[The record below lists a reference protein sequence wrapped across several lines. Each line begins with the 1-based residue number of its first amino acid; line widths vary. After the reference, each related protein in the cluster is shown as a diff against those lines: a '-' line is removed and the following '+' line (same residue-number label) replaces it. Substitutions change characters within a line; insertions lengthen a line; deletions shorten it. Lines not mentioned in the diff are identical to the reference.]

1 MKKGIGS
8 TPFSEYRE
16 EQMRS
21 KVNIFDYFVTPSFF
35 DQFYDT
41 KPLLIYGSRGSGK
54 TTLFK
59 ALALSE
65 AHDVEGYLKDN
76 NYIGIYY
83 RIDLNIMASFY
94 GGKLT
99 LLQWEKLFSYYFV
112 SALCYEFV
120 RQMVMLLDKITLIG
134 EQTIAKKYG
143 RLFSGKNTIKSLSE
157 LQDLIADELYFIRDY
172 INNCANQ
179 DIPHIGDY
187 VTIVRDLPLDLF
199 NAIHDYD
206 FQDKTVFYLIDEFEG
221 LTDWQ
226 QRAILSLVKYSDDKH
241 TFKIC
246 MRPDGLKSSET
257 IGGEFISETDD
268 IKSIDLND
276 KILNEKDGF
285 YQYALDVCKKR
296 IELFYAHHNFTLPEN
311 FDFAELFDTLS
322 FDDEIGLL
330 LKDQCEEI
338 NKEIVDF
345 FDEIACSASD
355 LKVHC
360 QENYLDFLLLK
371 LMYLKRKRID
381 PPENILSSF
390 KKRDSIYT
398 NYLHNY
404 KDALLYQVYL
414 AHRRSKVYSGFRDVV
429 IVSGGTL
436 RYLLEIC
443 NEIFEIA
450 VASKSFSYEAPKA
463 KAISYQ
469 IQTEA
474 IEEISNKRLKQISAI
489 PEIGLNIRTFIYA
502 LGKIFLAYHREERIS
517 KVEPNHFSIKSN
529 YGKIEENINLF
540 LRECVMRGVLIK
552 TKNNKTK
559 NVDYIGADE
568 YLYVLHPI
576 YTPSFHISWRRKQ
589 KMEFSVDE
597 IKTLIGNDTGEI
609 KKIIKKYWEK
619 TRMSME
625 EDELDDIQLKLPL
638 IGES

>member
-1 MKKGIGS
+1 MKRGIVG

-16 EQMRS
+16 EQMKS

-65 AHDVEGYLKDN
+65 AHDVESYLKDN
-76 NYIGIYY
+76 SYIGIYY

-94 GGKLT
+94 GGELT
-99 LLQWEKLFSYYFV
+99 PPQWEKLFSYYFV
-112 SALCYEFV
+112 SALCYELV
-120 RQMVMLLDKITLIG
+120 RQMVMLHDKITLID
-134 EQTIAKKYG
+134 EQAIAKKYG
-143 RLFSGKNTIKSLSE
+143 RLFSGKNSVATLNE
-157 LQDLIADELYFIRDY
+157 LKDLISNELYLIRDY

-179 DIPHIGDY
+179 TIPHIGDY
-187 VTIVRDLPLDLF
+187 VTIVQGLPMDLL
-199 NAIHDYD
+199 NATHEYD
-206 FQDKTVFYLIDEFEG
+206 FPDKTVFYLIDEFEG

-257 IGGEFISETDD
+257 VGGEFISETDD

-285 YQYALDVCKKR
+285 YQYALDVCIKR
-296 IELFYAHHNFTLPEN
+296 IELFYANNNFTLPED
-311 FDFAELFDTLS
+311 FDFADLFETLS
-322 FDDEIGLL
+322 FDDEISLL
-330 LKDQCEEI
+330 LKDQRKEI
-338 NKEIVDF
+338 NEEIVDF
-345 FDEIACSASD
+345 FDKIAFNAQD
-355 LKVHC
+355 LKARC
-360 QENYLDFLLLK
+360 QNNYLDFLLLK
-371 LMYLKRKRID
+371 LMYLKKKSNVTLESIW
-381 PPENILSSF
+381 SSF
-390 KKRDSIYT
+390 RNRDDKYT
-398 NYLHNY
+398 NCLHNY

-443 NEIFEIA
+443 NEIFETA
-450 VASKSFSYEAPKA
+450 VASKSFSYEEPKSR
-463 KAISYQ
+463 AISYR

-517 KVEPNHFSIKSN
+517 KIEPNHFSIKSN
-529 YGKIEENINLF
+529 YGKIEENISIF
-540 LRECVMRGVLIK
+540 LKECVMRGVLIK
-552 TKNNKTK
+552 VKNNKTK

-568 YLYVLHPI
+568 YLYILHPI

-589 KMEFSVDE
+589 KIEFSVDE
-597 IKTLIGNDTGEI
+597 IKTLIGYDTDKIRSIIREYL
-609 KKIIKKYWEK
+609 KKTK
-619 TRMSME
+619 TAMK
-625 EDELDDIQLKLPL
+625 EDILDDMQLKLPL
-638 IGES
+638 TEER